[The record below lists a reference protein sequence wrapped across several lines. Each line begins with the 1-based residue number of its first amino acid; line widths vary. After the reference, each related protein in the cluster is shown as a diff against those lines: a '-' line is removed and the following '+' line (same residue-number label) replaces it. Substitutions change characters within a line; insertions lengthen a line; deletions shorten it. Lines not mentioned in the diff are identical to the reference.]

1 MVPKGTAEPLN
12 CPVVWFPDTLDF
24 DLKKLPESTDNFFLD
39 TGKWQSFHILIVML
53 LSEKYKNEFVQYSI
67 ILPKHLII
75 KRQTT
80 KLELTT

>member
-1 MVPKGTAEPLN
+1 M
-12 CPVVWFPDTLDF
+12 VWFPDTLDF

-39 TGKWQSFHILIVML
+39 TEKSFHILIVML
-53 LSEKYKNEFVQYSI
+53 LSEKYKNQFVQYSI